1 MGVIHMS
8 KKLINYKAKID
19 RHNML
24 AGEFDRGYLDF
35 PTIRHFYDKHC
46 FKPKYALNSYKLC
59 NSWKAIVDN
68 IGEIEKR
75 GITPSE
81 IRNIQLGMNMP
92 VLSFGQHCVFFTG
105 KSDLDAVISFLGSNI
120 FRLIKSCVLEEIF
133 SCDNLNTLLIGN
145 TIYKR
150 SQDNFRETV
159 YDLDTSNGAYL
170 DSSFLALQDIK
181 ILSLLEKVVC
191 SEFYYD
197 LFLYIT
203 DPENDEIDIETVE
216 SLKSNIGEFW
226 VNKLR
231 EFVQDPIKFFD
242 DNLAHFVIGKSSLA
256 ISPDGDL
263 QSLFEFE
270 KAMGYNKIEEDPES
284 AYNKY
289 YNILKRDKSLEI
301 HGYEI
306 FWNELDA
313 LG

>member
-1 MGVIHMS
+1 MS

-24 AGEFDRGYLDF
+24 AGEFDRKYLDF

-59 NSWKAIVDN
+59 NSWKTIVDN
-68 IGEIEKR
+68 IGEIEKS

-92 VLSFGQHCVFFTG
+92 VLSFEQHCVFFTG

-181 ILSLLEKVVC
+181 ILSLLEKVMC